1 MKIICSQ
8 IYIQFIKLIK
18 LVILIMIII
27 FNSNK
32 SYFVKI
38 NLFINN
44 HQVLLF
50 LMYTVI
56 VQIKKNQ
63 QNKLLLNIVKEEK
76 YINNNYKQM

>member
-1 MKIICSQ
+1 
-8 IYIQFIKLIK
+8 
-18 LVILIMIII
+18 MIII

-32 SYFVKI
+32 SYFVKV
-38 NLFINN
+38 NLFINH

-63 QNKLLLNIVKEEK
+63 QNKLLLNIEKEEK